1 MKTFKLVAQSIMLV
15 FFITTIGFSQTKGSI
30 SSQDSLKNLQ
40 THSEYKLKFNNDLN
54 LVSPLTPVK
63 IQAAIDEYS
72 DFVLPEFN
80 PMPNGQ
86 ALSVFKLRN
95 EMNQALQIYRAGQ
108 MKNDL
113 GFVGKILGYTG
124 AAAAIGLAAYHVSK
138 YHDKYGIK

>member
-1 MKTFKLVAQSIMLV
+1 MKTFRLVVQFIL
-15 FFITTIGFSQTKGSI
+15 FLFLITTIGFSQTRDSV

-40 THSEYKLKFNNDLN
+40 HSSEYKLKFNNNLN
-54 LVSPLTPVK
+54 LVSPLTPVR

-80 PMPNGQ
+80 PVPNSQ
-86 ALSVFKLRN
+86 TLSVFKLRN
-95 EMNQALQIYRAGQ
+95 ETNQALQIYRAGQ

-138 YHDKYGIK
+138 YHDRYGIK